1 VIEPAIRLANWH
13 DRENVKIQEIVDVVM
28 AMITIFL
35 ERRRRKSMLA
45 AIEEESKVPTES
57 QIEASET
64 ALN

>member
-1 VIEPAIRLANWH
+1 MIEPAIRLANWH